1 MNKFEKFK
9 KALSSEYS
17 ENIILNLSP
26 SSSFRNRC
34 EFSYSNN
41 AYVMH
46 NNDQKIYMNTFS
58 FASSAIQKK
67 MPNLLEILNSSK
79 IIKNKL
85 FQINFRSNRENDVL
99 VTLIYHKKI
108 DTLLIEAINDV
119 SKKIN
124 IKFIIRSKNYIHIFD
139 EELFE
144 DKLKFKDL
152 KIYQT
157 DNCFFQPNR
166 YLFNR
171 MIAKVIDIIEE
182 PKDLL
187 ELYCGVGTFTLPLSY
202 VFNKVLATENNRKAD
217 KCLKKGILENK
228 ISNINSV
235 RLSSDEVVELFDGR
249 IFRRMKDIDLSL
261 YNFSHIL
268 IDPPR
273 SGLTNDII
281 DLLRLFKNIIYI
293 SCNPD
298 SYLRDLTMLSDYEI
312 KKIEVFDQFPN
323 TDHLEIVSILT
334 KKNY

>member
-46 NNDQKIYMNTFS
+46 DNDQKIYMNTFS

-67 MPNLLEILNSSK
+67 MPNLLEIVNSSK

-108 DTLLIEAINDV
+108 DMLLIEAINDV

-171 MIAKVIDIIEE
+171 MIAKVIDIIE
-182 PKDLL
+182 
-187 ELYCGVGTFTLPLSY
+187 
-202 VFNKVLATENNRKAD
+202 
-217 KCLKKGILENK
+217 
-228 ISNINSV
+228 
-235 RLSSDEVVELFDGR
+235 
-249 IFRRMKDIDLSL
+249 
-261 YNFSHIL
+261 
-268 IDPPR
+268 
-273 SGLTNDII
+273 
-281 DLLRLFKNIIYI
+281 
-293 SCNPD
+293 
-298 SYLRDLTMLSDYEI
+298 
-312 KKIEVFDQFPN
+312 
-323 TDHLEIVSILT
+323 
-334 KKNY
+334 